1 MDEGVG
7 PGRWQ
12 DDLYDLLRRN
22 NVTQFAYVPDAGH
35 RILIDR
41 SLADPEVHSVALTS
55 EEEGVAML
63 AGADLGGARGVLL
76 MQSSGTGNCVNM
88 LSLIKGGRFP
98 FLTLVSMRGDF
109 GEGNPWQFPMG
120 QAAQPVLE
128 DFLIVSGLAGTSRDI
143 AALTRDGA
151 HTYTMAG
158 AIGGACMIGLGLA
171 LARPDRRVLVL
182 TGDSELLMNV
192 GTLATIAV
200 VDPANLAIVCVD
212 NGHYGETG
220 YQKSHASLG
229 VDLEKIAAGSG
240 IKATRTIASQE
251 EIAEGAR
258 LIREG

>member
-12 DDLYDLLRRN
+12 DDLYNLLRRN

-63 AGADLGGARGVLL
+63 AGADLGGVRGVLL

-120 QAAQPVLE
+120 QAVQPVLE
-128 DFLIVSGLAGTSRDI
+128 AMGVICLRIEQPEEVVPTVG
-143 AALTRDGA
+143 AALAMVFQSGQAVSVLLTQKLLGA
-151 HTYTMAG
+151 K
-158 AIGGACMIGLGLA
+158 
-171 LARPDRRVLVL
+171 
-182 TGDSELLMNV
+182 
-192 GTLATIAV
+192 
-200 VDPANLAIVCVD
+200 
-212 NGHYGETG
+212 
-220 YQKSHASLG
+220 QF
-229 VDLEKIAAGSG
+229 
-240 IKATRTIASQE
+240 
-251 EIAEGAR
+251 
-258 LIREG
+258 

>member
-41 SLADPEVHSVALTS
+41 WLADPEAHSVALTS

-120 QAAQPVLE
+120 QAVQPVLE
-128 DFLIVSGLAGTSRDI
+128 AMGVICLRIERPEEVVPTVSV
-143 AALTRDGA
+143 ALTMVFQSGQAVAVLLTQKLLGA
-151 HTYTMAG
+151 K
-158 AIGGACMIGLGLA
+158 
-171 LARPDRRVLVL
+171 
-182 TGDSELLMNV
+182 
-192 GTLATIAV
+192 
-200 VDPANLAIVCVD
+200 
-212 NGHYGETG
+212 
-220 YQKSHASLG
+220 QF
-229 VDLEKIAAGSG
+229 
-240 IKATRTIASQE
+240 
-251 EIAEGAR
+251 
-258 LIREG
+258 

>member
-1 MDEGVG
+1 MDEGTG

-22 NVTQFAYVPDAGH
+22 NISQFAYVPDAGH

-120 QAAQPVLE
+120 QAVQPVLE
-128 DFLIVSGLAGTSRDI
+128 AMSVICLRAERPEEVVPTVG
-143 AALTRDGA
+143 AALTMVLQSGQAVGGTTDPETARRE
-151 HTYTMAG
+151 
-158 AIGGACMIGLGLA
+158 AILG
-171 LARPDRRVLVL
+171 RPR
-182 TGDSELLMNV
+182 
-192 GTLATIAV
+192 
-200 VDPANLAIVCVD
+200 
-212 NGHYGETG
+212 
-220 YQKSHASLG
+220 
-229 VDLEKIAAGSG
+229 
-240 IKATRTIASQE
+240 
-251 EIAEGAR
+251 
-258 LIREG
+258 

>member
-7 PGRWQ
+7 PARWQ

-120 QAAQPVLE
+120 QAVQPVLE
-128 DFLIVSGLAGTSRDI
+128 AMGVICLRIEQPEEVVPTVG
-143 AALTRDGA
+143 AALTMVFQSGEAVAVLLTQKLLGA
-151 HTYTMAG
+151 K
-158 AIGGACMIGLGLA
+158 
-171 LARPDRRVLVL
+171 
-182 TGDSELLMNV
+182 
-192 GTLATIAV
+192 
-200 VDPANLAIVCVD
+200 
-212 NGHYGETG
+212 
-220 YQKSHASLG
+220 QF
-229 VDLEKIAAGSG
+229 
-240 IKATRTIASQE
+240 
-251 EIAEGAR
+251 
-258 LIREG
+258 